1 MNYVHI
7 VVQSSASKE
16 LNNRLLHNTF
26 DEYEAEHSSQ
36 FNLFG

>member
-7 VVQSSASKE
+7 VVQPSASKQ
-16 LNNRLLHNTF
+16 LNNILLHNTF
-26 DEYEAEHSSQ
+26 DEYEAEHSNQ